1 MHQLSQS
8 PSKLKSHYEV
18 IVIGSGYGGGVAAS
32 RLSRAGKQ
40 VCVLERGKEFM
51 PGEFPDNPLEAGQ
64 EMQLNTSQKLIGK
77 ETGLYNF
84 HINEDINVLVGCG
97 LGGTS
102 LINANVV
109 IKPEPRVFENSAW
122 PKDLIDDL
130 NLGLEEG
137 YRHSSDML
145 KANPYPDNQPRL
157 KKMAGLEKSA
167 EFLKSKVEHKFYQP
181 PIAVNFNQ
189 HASGKNHV
197 GMDQTPCIL
206 CGDCVSGCN
215 HTSKNT
221 VQMTYLADA
230 WNYGA
235 EIFTKASARYLERKN
250 SRWMVYFQPLET
262 GREKFDAPPQSITAD
277 IVLLAAGTVG
287 STEVLLRSRD
297 NGLALSDELGK
308 HFTGNGDV
316 LAFQYNN
323 DQSINGVG
331 WGAKA
336 PDPDNPVGPCI
347 TSIIDTR
354 ESAVDYKDGMSIEE
368 GSLPGLLA
376 PLLPLTFSVLSKGL
390 GKDTDSGILDALAEF
405 KRELESLSRGSYYGA
420 INHTQ
425 TLLVMTHDDTNGVIR
440 LEDDRPRISWPG
452 VGKQKI
458 FKKVRDTLIETAK
471 ALGGTYIPNPTW
483 NKFFNHNLVTV
494 HPLGGCIMADDA
506 SQGVVNHKCQVFAS
520 ITGTEVHPGLY
531 VTDGSVIPTSVG
543 TNPLSTICALAERA
557 VKLLAEDFQWEF
569 DYQLPSKPQ
578 REIPKSTPGIQFT
591 ESMKGFFSTQHEDG
605 FEKAAEQGRSE
616 DSRFEFVLT
625 ISSDDLEDMLESE
638 SHQAQMSGSVTAL
651 SLASEPLTVTQGI
664 FNLFIKDPENV
675 NVRKMR
681 YRFAMIAKDGKQ
693 WYVDGFKTIRDDTGF
708 DVIKDTTTLY
718 ITIYEGADHN
728 SPVYGRGVLNIKPLD
743 FQKQMTTMKAT
754 HVDSL
759 EKRLEYIGKFGK
771 FFTGSLLD
779 IYGGIFARSN
789 YFNPDAPARKMRPLR
804 APEPD
809 VYPFKTEDNTSLRLT
824 RYQGGKKGP
833 VILSHGLGVSSR
845 IFSMDTVNTNLL
857 EFLTAHHYD
866 VWLLDYRASIELP
879 EAESK
884 FSGDDIAQYDYPA
897 AVSKVLEVTG
907 APSVQMVVHCFGATT
922 WTLSMLGGWLDKVR
936 SAVVSQVSTHMKV
949 PLLTGLKTG
958 LHVPSLLEK
967 LGIDSL
973 TAFVADD
980 SKMEE
985 KLFDQALRFYP
996 IDKEELCDNP
1006 VCRRITFLYG
1016 QLYEHDQLNTATHDH
1031 LHEMFGIANIQ
1042 SLDHLAVMARN
1053 GHVVSLKGDNDYL
1066 PHLNR
1071 MNIPITFISGDENQC
1086 FLPESSDITYQMLRK
1101 ENGKKLYRRYVIPEY
1116 GHIDCIFGK
1125 NASRDVYPI
1134 ILEHLESTNP

>member
-1 MHQLSQS
+1 MHRLSQS
-8 PSKLKSHYEV
+8 PSELKSHYDV
-18 IVIGSGYGGGVAAS
+18 IVVGSGYGGGIAAS

-40 VCVLERGKEFM
+40 VCVLERGKEFL

-64 EMQLNTSQKLIGK
+64 EIQLNTSAKHIGK
-77 ETGLYNF
+77 ATGLYNF
-84 HINEDINVLVGCG
+84 HMNKDINVLVGCG

-109 IKPEPRVFENSAW
+109 IKPDPRVFENSAW

-130 NLGLEEG
+130 DQGLEEG
-137 YRHSSDML
+137 YQHSTEML
-145 KANPYPDNQPRL
+145 KANPYPDDQPRL
-157 KKMAGLEKSA
+157 KKMEALGKSA
-167 EFLKSKVEHKFYQP
+167 KFINSKFANKFHQP
-181 PIAVNFNQ
+181 PIAVNFND

-197 GMDQTPCIL
+197 GLDQTPCIL

-230 WNYGA
+230 WNHGA
-235 EIFTKASARYLERKN
+235 EIFTEVNVRYFERN
-250 SRWMVYFQPLET
+250 NDRWVVHFQPLET

-277 IVLLAAGTVG
+277 VVVLAAGTLG
-287 STEVLLRSRD
+287 SNEILLRSGE
-297 NGLALSDELGK
+297 NGLTLSDELGK
-308 HFTGNGDV
+308 YFTGNGDV

-331 WGAKA
+331 WGSKA
-336 PDPDNPVGPCI
+336 PDPENPVGPCI
-347 TSIIDTR
+347 SSIIDTR
-354 ESAVDYKDGMSIEE
+354 EDAVDYKEGMSIEE
-368 GSLPGLLA
+368 GSIPGPLALMLPM
-376 PLLPLTFSVLSKGL
+376 TFSVLSKGI
-390 GKDTDSGILDALAEF
+390 GKDTDFGIPDALSEF
-405 KRELESLSRGSYYGA
+405 KRELESLSRGSCYGA

-425 TLLVMTHDDTNGVIR
+425 TLLVMTHDDANGVIQ

-458 FKKVRDTLIETAK
+458 FQKVKDALVQTAK

-483 NKFFNHNLVTV
+483 NKFFDHNLVTV
-494 HPLGGCIMADDA
+494 HPLGGCNMAEDA
-506 SQGVVNHKCQVFAS
+506 SQGVVNHKCQVFSSNA
-520 ITGTEVHPGLY
+520 GTEVHPGLY
-531 VTDGSVIPTSVG
+531 VTDGAVIPTSVG
-543 TNPLSTICALAERA
+543 TNPLSTICAIAERA
-557 VKLLAEDFQWEF
+557 VKLMAEDFQWTF

-578 REIPKSTPGIQFT
+578 RNIPKRAPGIQFT
-591 ESMKGFFSTQHEDG
+591 ESMKGFFSTHHEDG

-625 ISSDDLEDMLESE
+625 VTSDDLDDMLANED
-638 SHQAQMSGSVTAL
+638 HQGQMFGTVTAP
-651 SLASEPLTVTQGI
+651 SIFSEPLTVTQGI
-664 FNLFIKDPENV
+664 FNLFVKDPENV
-675 NVRKMR
+675 NVRKMG
-681 YRFAMIAKDGKQ
+681 YRFTMHAKDGKK
-693 WYVDGFKTIRDDTGF
+693 WYVDGFKTIRNDAGF

-718 ITIYEGADHN
+718 ITVHEGADE
-728 SPVYGRGVLNIKPLD
+728 SAPIFGKGVLHIEPLD

-771 FFTGSLLD
+771 FFTGALLD
-779 IYGGIFARSN
+779 IYGGVFARNN
-789 YFNPDAPARKMRPLR
+789 YFNPDAPARKKRPLR
-804 APEPD
+804 APEPE
-809 VYPFKTEDNTSLRLT
+809 VYPFKTEDNASLLLT
-824 RYQGGKKGP
+824 RYKGGSKGP

-845 IFSMDTVNTNLL
+845 IFSMDTLNTNLL
-857 EFLTAHHYD
+857 EFLVAHHYD

-884 FSGDDIAQYDYPA
+884 FSGDDIAQFDYPA
-897 AVSKVLEVTG
+897 AISKVLEVTK
-907 APSVQMVVHCFGATT
+907 ASSVQMVVHCFGATT
-922 WTLSMLGGWLDKVR
+922 WTLSMLGGWLKNVR
-936 SAVVSQVSTHMKV
+936 SAVVSQVSAHMKV

-967 LGIDSL
+967 IGVDSL
-973 TAFVADD
+973 TAFVTND
-980 SKMEE
+980 SELEK

-1031 LHEMFGIANIQ
+1031 LHEMFGVANIQ
-1042 SLDHLAVMARN
+1042 SLEHLAIMGRK
-1053 GHVVSLKGDNDYL
+1053 GHAVSLKGDEDYL

-1086 FLPESSDITYQMLRK
+1086 FLPESSKLTYKALRK
-1101 ENGKKLYRRYVIPEY
+1101 ENGKHLYQRHVIPNY

-1125 NASRDVYPI
+1125 NASKDVYPI
-1134 ILEHLESTNP
+1134 ILEHLEATNP